1 MPVNGTHHPSI
12 ISTFVLCNPPRQ
24 PSRKIK
30 QTLRSRSEILL
41 ERTQELS
48 LLLWS
53 LVGTVTEFGRGV
65 DPFEVDLLKGLA
77 RSVGVERFTE
87 SDDSL
92 LDTRNGALEQD
103 EVVLDLTIV
112 DESSQTIRLLAC
124 LIQCG
129 AKEHTV

>member
-1 MPVNGTHHPSI
+1 M
-12 ISTFVLCNPPRQ
+12 
-24 PSRKIK
+24 
-30 QTLRSRSEILL
+30 
-41 ERTQELS
+41 
-48 LLLWS
+48 
-53 LVGTVTEFGRGV
+53 TEFGRGV